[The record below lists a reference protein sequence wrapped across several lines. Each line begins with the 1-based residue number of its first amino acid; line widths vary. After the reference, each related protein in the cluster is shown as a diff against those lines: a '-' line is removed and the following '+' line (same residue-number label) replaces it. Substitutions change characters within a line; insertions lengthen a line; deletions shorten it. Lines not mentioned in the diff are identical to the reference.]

1 MLDEA
6 GRIPSVNSSTLLP
19 GTWPG
24 GTLTLTVMSV
34 GGSVGAMSQ
43 LFVMFVR
50 EFVDYVV
57 FMVWERVAR
66 TPRKRVNK
74 SRRLQWWYSA
84 RAMD

>member
-43 LFVMFVR
+43 RFVMLVG
-50 EFVDYVV
+50 EFVDYEL
-57 FMVWERVAR
+57 FMVWEMMLWERRGREV
-66 TPRKRVNK
+66 TDQEP
-74 SRRLQWWYSA
+74 RLQWIEC
-84 RAMD
+84 